1 MLLLHYGDTEPVL
14 LVGDNRGGVNSLK
27 LSPNLRRVQP
37 IPVPEPVK
45 GQPRRLP
52 PTRRYVEVS
61 KMDRLLAA
69 TDFKIEPTA
78 SQELEALGENGGPQG
93 DEAAAPAKK

>member
-1 MLLLHYGDTEPVL
+1 M
-14 LVGDNRGGVNSLK
+14 GDNRGGVNSLK
-27 LSPNLRRVQP
+27 LSPNLRRVDP

-61 KMDRLLAA
+61 KMDRLLGA

-78 SQELEALGENGGPQG
+78 SQELEALGESGGASG
-93 DEAAAPAKK
+93 EEVAAAKK

>member
-1 MLLLHYGDTEPVL
+1 M
-14 LVGDNRGGVNSLK
+14 NSLK
-27 LSPNLRRVQP
+27 LSPNLRKVTP
-37 IPVPEPVK
+37 IPVPEVVK

-52 PTRRYVEVS
+52 PTRRYVEVA

-78 SQELEALGENGGPQG
+78 SQELEAAGEAGKIDG
-93 DEAAAPAKK
+93 DAPAAEETSSHRRRRR